1 MGSSLMDKL
10 EEYSSIE
17 ELRESFEIDR
27 IIKTQNDFE
36 EYVNGFARCDENYF
50 RGVCTAKYKMYNSA
64 QRFYCW
70 HKNDLHGITYDKFL
84 SSLYKISSHLDNEY
98 LKVLYDRQFNCIRYE
113 NNCKQIG
120 YNPIWAYSALQHI
133 TQCAPLIDFTSSL
146 TVALFF
152 ATNDSSSNNCTTN
165 PLDRYFAIISYNVSD
180 TKNNYANGN
189 TVSDGSIE
197 YLPLAEYLF
206 DKENVSDKTVSE
218 AVSAIEKCNM
228 TNLPSGRI
236 LYITYNSRTA
246 LYGGRGIMYHISFEN
261 DNIVR
266 QQGKLLI
273 NNSEDKPF
281 ESLWNNVFPWH
292 KLTITLIDK
301 SLRKTICTYLT
312 EHCICH
318 KTMLPIEK
326 NYGDEIIKLIQTLV

>member
-1 MGSSLMDKL
+1 MDKL

-17 ELRESFEIDR
+17 ELRKSFEIDR
-27 IIKTQNDFE
+27 IIRTQNDFE
-36 EYVNGFARCDENYF
+36 EYVNGFTRCDENYF

-64 QRFYCW
+64 QRFYCN
-70 HKNDLHGITYDKFL
+70 HKNDLHGIPYNKFL
-84 SSLYKISSHLDNEY
+84 PFLYKISSQLDNGY
-98 LKVLYDRQFNCIRYE
+98 LKVLYDRQFNCIRSG

-146 TVALFF
+146 NVALFF
-152 ATNDSSSNNCTTN
+152 ATNDNTCIINTGN
-165 PLDRYFAIISYNVSD
+165 PLDEYFAVISYNICD
-180 TKNNYANGN
+180 AKNIYVTSNKMPDGN
-189 TVSDGSIE
+189 AE
-197 YLPLAEYLF
+197 YLPLAECLF

-218 AVSAIEKCNM
+218 AISAIEKSDM
-228 TNLPSGRI
+228 MNLPSGKI
-236 LYITYNSRTA
+236 LYITYNSRA
-246 LYGGRGIMYHISFEN
+246 SLLKGHGIVYHISFDN
-261 DNIVR
+261 DNIER
-266 QQGKLLI
+266 QEGILLI

-292 KLTITLIDK
+292 KLKITLIDK

-326 NYGDEIIKLIQTLV
+326 NYETEIIDKINVLINP

>member
-133 TQCAPLIDFTSSL
+133 TQCAPLIDFTSSID
-146 TVALFF
+146 VAL
-152 ATNDSSSNNCTTN
+152 
-165 PLDRYFAIISYNVSD
+165 YFAVNGNNTYTNCLDDYFSIISFREN
-180 TKNNYANGN
+180 TEMINEPTLNGSN
-189 TVSDGSIE
+189 KYCPFIE
-197 YLPLAEYLF
+197 SLL
-206 DKENVSDKTVSE
+206 KTVNTDTGC
-218 AVSAIEKCNM
+218 ACKILNNAKSAIEQCDIM
-228 TNLPSGRI
+228 TIAQNEIR
-236 LYITYNSRTA
+236 YITYNHFAMTLNKNDINYR
-246 LYGGRGIMYHISFEN
+246 LSFAN

-273 NNSEDKPF
+273 NNSEVTPF

-326 NYGDEIIKLIQTLV
+326 NYGDEIIKLI

>member
-1 MGSSLMDKL
+1 MDKS

-27 IIKTQNDFE
+27 IIKAQNDFE

-64 QRFYCW
+64 QRFYCN
-70 HKNDLHGITYDKFL
+70 HKNDLHGIPYDKFL
-84 SSLYKISSHLDNEY
+84 PFLYRISSQLDNGY
-98 LKVLYDRQFNCIRYE
+98 LKALYDQQFNCIRYK

-146 TVALFF
+146 DTAL
-152 ATNDSSSNNCTTN
+152 
-165 PLDRYFAIISYNVSD
+165 YFAVNGYSTYTNCLDDYFSIISFRENTEITNELNLNGSNKYWPFIEILLNAVNTDTGCACKILNNAKSAIEQCDIITIAPNEIRYISYNHYAM
-180 TKNNYANGN
+180 TLNKNDINYR
-189 TVSDGSIE
+189 
-197 YLPLAEYLF
+197 L
-206 DKENVSDKTVSE
+206 
-218 AVSAIEKCNM
+218 
-228 TNLPSGRI
+228 
-236 LYITYNSRTA
+236 
-246 LYGGRGIMYHISFEN
+246 SFVN

-273 NNSEDKPF
+273 NNSESKPF
-281 ESLWNNVFPWH
+281 ESLWNDVFPWH
-292 KLTITLIDK
+292 KLKITLIDK

-326 NYGDEIIKLIQTLV
+326 NYETEIIDKINVLINP